1 LSPAVTTFADGVPH
15 RDLLLSLDHAVF
27 TDAVPERLVARASC
41 LDEPGTPNR
50 RQAIRARGTVP

>member
-1 LSPAVTTFADGVPH
+1 VPH
-15 RDLLLSLDHAVF
+15 RDLLLSPDHAVF
-27 TDAVPERLVARASC
+27 TDAVRERLVARASC